1 MKDYQDIAKHYADK
15 QGCDIVQPTSAE
27 RNGYR
32 YFYLDRSDR
41 PRYTGHP
48 YIIKISPAGK
58 VQQVLNTD
66 DMYWAYK
73 QRITTGE
80 QSS

>member
-1 MKDYQDIAKHYADK
+1 MKDYQKIAKEYADK

-32 YFYLDRSDR
+32 YFYLDRSVR
-41 PRYTGHP
+41 PRYTGNP
-48 YIIKISPAGK
+48 YIIKISPSGK
-58 VQQVLNTD
+58 VQQVLNLD
-66 DMYWAYK
+66 DIYWAYNR
-73 QRITTGE
+73 RITIGE